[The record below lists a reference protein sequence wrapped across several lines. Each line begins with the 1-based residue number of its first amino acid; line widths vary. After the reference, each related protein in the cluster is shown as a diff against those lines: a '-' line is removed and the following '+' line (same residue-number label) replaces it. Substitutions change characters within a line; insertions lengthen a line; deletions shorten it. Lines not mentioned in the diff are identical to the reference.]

1 MNSTLWAPEFLNTT
15 WPEQQQ
21 QQAKVFL
28 YLKDGYLKKITLID
42 FQNDPL
48 DFFLFSDSNN
58 MYVDMQCRSC
68 LFRGCGLPSF
78 TDWFSGCCWEEEEEE
93 GRDKETP
100 EMEKHILLCVLPKTS
115 VLFFSFCVCVE
126 EARSKIFQRLSRW
139 DDPGAN
145 LSATASNRTSEIKYN
160 AYCFVGRRNVTIQVP
175 AFQEGHEF
183 LSLQRCVFLHRSLSS
198 KLVTDRRERGKKKS
212 RWKQTDSGR
221 RHRTRTD
228 ALDRLCAR
236 AHFLFFFLSSNF
248 F

>member
-115 VLFFSFCVCVE
+115 VLFFSFCVCVSRRHVRKFFNVCQDE
-126 EARSKIFQRLSRW
+126 TTPARTWAQ
-139 DDPGAN
+139 
-145 LSATASNRTSEIKYN
+145 
-160 AYCFVGRRNVTIQVP
+160 
-175 AFQEGHEF
+175 
-183 LSLQRCVFLHRSLSS
+183 LHRIGRQKLSITPIVLS
-198 KLVTDRRERGKKKS
+198 EDGTWRYKCPRS
-212 RWKQTDSGR
+212 RKAMNFYHYKDV
-221 RHRTRTD
+221 
-228 ALDRLCAR
+228 
-236 AHFLFFFLSSNF
+236 FFFIEACRAN
-248 F
+248 

>member
-78 TDWFSGCCWEEEEEE
+78 TDWFSGCCWEEEEEEE

-198 KLVTDRRERGKKKS
+198 KLVTDRREREREKKEQVETNGQWPS
-212 RWKQTDSGR
+212 PPDTHRCARPTL
-221 RHRTRTD
+221 RTRP
-228 ALDRLCAR
+228 
-236 AHFLFFFLSSNF
+236 FPFFLSLF
-248 F
+248 

>member
-93 GRDKETP
+93 EGRDKETP

-115 VLFFSFCVCVE
+115 VLFFSFCVCRGGTFE
-126 EARSKIFQRLSRW
+126 NFS
-139 DDPGAN
+139 
-145 LSATASNRTSEIKYN
+145 TSVKM
-160 AYCFVGRRNVTIQVP
+160 RRP
-175 AFQEGHEF
+175 
-183 LSLQRCVFLHRSLSS
+183 
-198 KLVTDRRERGKKKS
+198 RRELERNCIES
-212 RWKQTDSGR
+212 DVR
-221 RHRTRTD
+221 
-228 ALDRLCAR
+228 
-236 AHFLFFFLSSNF
+236 N
-248 F
+248 